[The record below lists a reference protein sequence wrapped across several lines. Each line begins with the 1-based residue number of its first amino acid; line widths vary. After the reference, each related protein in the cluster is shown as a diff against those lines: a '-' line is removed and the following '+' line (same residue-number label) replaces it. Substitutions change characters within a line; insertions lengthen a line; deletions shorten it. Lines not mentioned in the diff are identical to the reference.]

1 MEAKKTIYVGNGKKI
16 NSQYGEFRN
25 ISICLSDLPQDNIF
39 EYNGKK
45 YIKLNIN
52 DKQQPDQYGKDVAV
66 SIDQYKPQQQAA
78 PAQAA
83 PVAQEDDLPF

>member
-16 NSQYGEFRN
+16 TGPYGEFRN
-25 ISICLSDLPQDNIF
+25 FSVCLSDIPQENIF

-45 YIKLNIN
+45 YVKLNVN
-52 DKQQPDQYGKDVAV
+52 DKKEPDQYGKDLAV
-66 SIDQYKPQQQAA
+66 SIDQYKPQEQAA

-83 PVAQEDDLPF
+83 PAKDDDLPF